1 MFNSFVSQY
10 LGFVLGSE
18 RNILAFADDQFSGK
32 MSGGI
37 FFGGFVRR
45 SKIKVDLLG
54 YIILKCFARLE

>member
-1 MFNSFVSQY
+1 M
-10 LGFVLGSE
+10 
-18 RNILAFADDQFSGK
+18 AFADDQFSGK

-37 FFGGFVRR
+37 YFLGGFVRR

>member
-1 MFNSFVSQY
+1 M
-10 LGFVLGSE
+10 
-18 RNILAFADDQFSGK
+18 AFADDQFSGK

-37 FFGGFVRR
+37 IFWGFVRR

>member
-1 MFNSFVSQY
+1 M
-10 LGFVLGSE
+10 
-18 RNILAFADDQFSGK
+18 AFADDQFSGK

-37 FFGGFVRR
+37 FFFGFVRR